1 MRYNRESKQKER
13 FYLMW
18 KWEADG
24 QARGVAVVI
33 HSAYE
38 HHRRYA
44 WLIEELRSR
53 GFHVIA
59 GDLPGHGED
68 SKHKKVHDEALK
80 DYERYVKLMIET
92 AFDYNLPVFLFGHG
106 MGAIFGIYAVQ
117 KYRYE
122 VAGLILTSAW
132 FHLQHQPSRVSNAV
146 PGLSKIAGGFK
157 IHHDITVKQLT
168 RSYDAYL
175 EMKDDIMY
183 NSNVTVKWYNE
194 LHNFM
199 KALYQSEKG
208 IPDIPVLMMNAGA
221 DKVVDTNY
229 AKKWLLKQPI
239 SDFIYKEWSK
249 CHHDLYLE
257 PERELVFSYVE
268 SFLFNSLKNIGYIIE

>member
-1 MRYNRESKQKER
+1 
-13 FYLMW
+13 MW

-68 SKHKKVHDEALK
+68 SAHKRVHDESLK
-80 DYERYVKLMIET
+80 SYERYVKRMVDT
-92 AFDYNLPVFLFGHG
+92 AFEYHLPVFIFGHG
-106 MGAIFGIYAVQ
+106 MGAIFGLYAVQ
-117 KYRYE
+117 KYNYE

-132 FHLQHQPSRVSNAV
+132 FHLRHQPSRMSNAL
-146 PGLSKIAGGFK
+146 PGFSKVAGALK
-157 IHHDITVKQLT
+157 IHHEVTTKQLT

-175 EMKDDIMY
+175 EIKDDILY
-183 NSNVTVKWYNE
+183 NSTVTVKWYNE

-199 KALYQSEKG
+199 KALQQSEKKL
-208 IPDIPVLMMNAGA
+208 PNVPVLMMNGGM
-221 DKVVDTNY
+221 DKVVDVSY
-229 AKKWLLKQPI
+229 SKRWLIQQDL
-239 SDFIYKEWSK
+239 SEFIYKEWPK

-257 PERELVFSYVE
+257 PERELMFDYVE
-268 SFLFNSLKNIGYIIE
+268 SFLFNSLKNIGYIVE